1 MSKFRLNLI
10 KAFSV
15 LFAVCIGFAITS
27 MPAKAED
34 ANFSVTQGASI
45 RNASNGQIG
54 LQFESSVN
62 AAWLEGKTVKQFGTL
77 IYPTANEIA
86 SYDNKTLSDIANEL
100 DAVNIIRSENTSGN
114 FNASIVYDR
123 QSVIAGIEGKGA
135 TASDELVN
143 SVLKNLYNKEFS
155 ARSYAILNDNSVVYT
170 NAHSNSMYRTA
181 IRTYALGG
189 ENETLA
195 LNYFE
200 SASSVEAN
208 IYGNDLAL
216 TTETATTFTDDA
228 IVILNDKVLTKQADY
243 NVENGTIVL
252 TYSAVQALA
261 LEGTQHTFY
270 IIDNDENVDINND
283 KDWLDVLTVV
293 NAELLRIEGIEVN
306 LIDGKEY
313 DFTQNASQ
321 YLEFNYKYD
330 DDSISGKFS
339 LNEDNITSVTVNGN
353 TVTITVTVT
362 VYNQPYEKIYTV
374 TIDETPMTVSQFI
387 DATSVE
393 EGSQFTL
400 TGVVAGFA
408 TNIDQNEV
416 ILTDGTN
423 FISVVGL
430 GGGDVVNGSYYL
442 NGIDVGYEISLPVE
456 RYTSDSGAN
465 SGKVY
470 AKFVGV
476 DETAV
481 SVISNN
487 KKNITLP
494 AVSEEDK
501 IVISS
506 TSALETFLQGGNQY
520 KVVTLKAE
528 MNFVMEDNLNL
539 YDFWFY
545 DDTQATSY
553 DEIKVNGL
561 IPTFSN
567 VATQITVGKTFGE
580 LALDNADA
588 TSQDFNA
595 PHNVIKEIT
604 ALYLGGN
611 ATHAQFLLLNDSS
624 VKIATPIVSGYE
636 LVAPDKIY
644 YTEEE
649 INAGLDLTGCTI
661 IKKYD
666 IKSSEEISVVDND
679 AVTIIYPETYIV
691 GVNTITVTFETQ
703 ELTFDIEVQ
712 GAKIKGVEVDTTT
725 IPKCT
730 YENTIAD
737 ITFENIKATV
747 TYDDNTTGEISLSN
761 EMVDNYDEIVASGL
775 TNIGYVTY
783 NLTYKG
789 FSFEL
794 TIEYDYSAISISNF
808 KKQELKT
815 SNKVTGIVMQ
825 PINSVAGNVGSDLL
839 IKDKY
844 TNDVLSILYSG
855 QLSGTTLNFAD
866 GREVN
871 LGDEIIVTL
880 YLNQT
885 TASNGNNGKF
895 FGNATTNNSVNQEA
909 FNDACTVVSTGNSY
923 KFDLEDEN
931 IDIIGSQTDF
941 TNFLDNRAANEP
953 PTIIKLVNAR
963 FTRSSDDFSYIFFDG
978 ATSGT
983 YNITSSKSLKV
994 ALDLVTTKKHLG
1006 SLDAINNCFAEGMT
1020 LTPAET
1026 SFTAGYATSTT
1037 HDFYVMFVGGNSNYL
1052 KFVILDESWIVEK
1065 E

>member
-45 RNASNGQIG
+45 RNGESDGFIG

-62 AAWLEGKTVKQFGTL
+62 GAWLEGKTVKQFGTL

-86 SYDNKTLSDIANEL
+86 SYDNKTLSDIVDEL

-123 QSVIAGIEGKGA
+123 QSVIEGIEGKGA

-170 NAHSNSMYRTA
+170 TAHSNSMYRTA
-181 IRTYALGG
+181 IRTYASD
-189 ENETLA
+189 EDLA

-293 NAELLRIEGIEVN
+293 NAKLLRIEGIEVSE
-306 LIDGKEY
+306 KEGAGY
-313 DFTQNASQ
+313 TPTQNASQ

-330 DDSISGKFS
+330 DDSTSDKFS

-362 VYNQPYEKIYTV
+362 VYNVEYTDTCEINV
-374 TIDETPMTVSQFI
+374 GDSSITVSDFI

-416 ILTDGTN
+416 ILTDNGTN
-423 FISVVGL
+423 FVSVVGL

-528 MNFVMEDNLNL
+528 MNFVMENNLNL

-611 ATHAQFLLLNDSS
+611 ATHAQFLLLNNSS
-624 VKIATPIVSGYE
+624 VGNPTPIVSGYE
-636 LVAPDKIY
+636 LVAPNKVY

-712 GAKIKGVEVDTTT
+712 GKAIASIDVNEEDYAEYTQLSHRDSISNVSFENISATITYSDDTTEPLQLSSTMVTNPEDWNVGEVTYKLTHEGFEFDLVINYENKAYSVSQFLEGTGLTFGTAYDVHGLVAKTIYSSTTDEFLLKDIETNDVISIFYSEMVNTSLNFKDTIAIGDEVIVNLQLTISNTSSTNTNGNDGKIFGSAIDNTTFKSNLLILSNNNTIEFNLDEVTTT
-725 IPKCT
+725 ISS
-730 YENTIAD
+730 YE
-737 ITFENIKATV
+737 
-747 TYDDNTTGEISLSN
+747 
-761 EMVDNYDEIVASGL
+761 
-775 TNIGYVTY
+775 
-783 NLTYKG
+783 
-789 FSFEL
+789 
-794 TIEYDYSAISISNF
+794 
-808 KKQELKT
+808 
-815 SNKVTGIVMQ
+815 
-825 PINSVAGNVGSDLL
+825 DL
-839 IKDKY
+839 
-844 TNDVLSILYSG
+844 
-855 QLSGTTLNFAD
+855 
-866 GREVN
+866 
-871 LGDEIIVTL
+871 
-880 YLNQT
+880 
-885 TASNGNNGKF
+885 
-895 FGNATTNNSVNQEA
+895 
-909 FNDACTVVSTGNSY
+909 
-923 KFDLEDEN
+923 
-931 IDIIGSQTDF
+931 
-941 TNFLDNRAANEP
+941 TNFLVNDGADSDTYTFKNFYQ
-953 PTIIKLVNAR
+953 IVKLDGAK
-963 FTRSSDDFSYIFFDG
+963 FSYKTAKQALLYFGDNITDETATKYG
-978 ATSGT
+978 KWLISYDIDTSKKYISTSGT
-983 YNITSSKSLKV
+983 LNG
-994 ALDLVTTKKHLG
+994 ALDKSVTV
-1006 SLDAINNCFAEGMT
+1006 S
-1020 LTPAET
+1020 
-1026 SFTAGYATSTT
+1026 STT
-1037 HDFYVMFVGGNSNYL
+1037 ITNYASAPNHDIYAMFIGGTKSYL
-1052 KFVILDESWIVEK
+1052 KFAILDESWIVEK
-1065 E
+1065 TPAQA